1 MKTSAKSIA
10 SILFAIAAI
19 ASATWFYFTPHLVAQ
34 EMASA
39 AAERNAAKLSRH
51 INFPSLR
58 DSVKAGISAKMASEL
73 VLNGN
78 PDNPFAALGLALG
91 TALVN
96 PVVDAV
102 VTPEGVAAI
111 MRGERPMDQKGAN
124 GKSTGNKSDI
134 DTSIHYE
141 SFDRFVVAV
150 KKAGLSDDPFLL
162 VFHRDGIFGWKLSEL
177 RFPNKM

>member
-19 ASATWFYFTPHLVAQ
+19 ASAVWFYFTPHLVAQ

-96 PVVDAV
+96 PIVDAI

-111 MRGERPMDQKGAN
+111 MRGEQPMDKSGAKGKPAD
-124 GKSTGNKSDI
+124 SKSDVE
-134 DTSIHYE
+134 TAVHYE
-141 SFDRFVVAV
+141 SLDRFVVAV
-150 KKAGLSDDPFLL
+150 KKTGSSKDPLML

-177 RFPNKM
+177 RFPNQM